1 MQWCHLRDFIIFYEG
16 GIRPKRAVI
25 FVHGHGGDGWR
36 SIHRWGL
43 PLANLGLLVILPRLF
58 GYGHAD
64 EHADCNGP
72 SIVSDLESVTRHA
85 REMFEPKT
93 PGIWA
98 IGDQAEVAG
107 GPHAADRSRRPG
119 ARACHGRRAARVAT
133 RIPRYSKVVVT
144 MEVHPEV
151 PSDATRD
158 ALPERAAGT
167 VSATAQHSRHRART
181 HSGRLSEIVVRALAP
196 HVSGPGGQFS
206 RRWVITRE
214 RPKRSCRRAAS

>member
-1 MQWCHLRDFIIFYEG
+1 VRSYSFIGMVAIAG
-16 GIRPKRAVI
+16 GA
-25 FVHGHGGDGWR
+25 
-36 SIHRWGL
+36 SIAGVL

-72 SIVSDLESVTRHA
+72 STVSDLESVTRHA
-85 REMFEPKT
+85 RDMFEPKT

-98 IGDQAEVAG
+98 YRRPGRSGRWPARR
-107 GPHAADRSRRPG
+107 DRSRRLG
-119 ARACHGRRAARVAT
+119 ARACHSRRAARVAT
-133 RIPRYSKVVVT
+133 RIPRYGKVVVT
-144 MEVHPEV
+144 IEIHPEV
-151 PSDATRD
+151 PSGATRD
-158 ALPERAAGT
+158 TLPERAAAT
-167 VSATAQHSRHRART
+167 VSATAQHSRHRA
-181 HSGRLSEIVVRALAP
+181 HALRQTQRDRCAALGP